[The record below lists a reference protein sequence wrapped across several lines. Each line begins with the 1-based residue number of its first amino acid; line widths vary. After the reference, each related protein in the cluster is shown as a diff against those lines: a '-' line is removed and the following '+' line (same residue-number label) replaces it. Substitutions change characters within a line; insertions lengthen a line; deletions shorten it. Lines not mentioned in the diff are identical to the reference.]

1 MPPVPPIII
10 HTLGLL
16 VAWIGTIVLLSW
28 FIAQASWFMTFSIA
42 AFLIGLLLVA
52 GSLYYPSLLARA
64 TGMAN
69 AGKVTE
75 SLAVTFVGLAYL
87 TVFFHLLFR

>member
-10 HTLGLL
+10 QTLGLT

-42 AFLIGLLLVA
+42 AFLMGLLFLA
-52 GSLYYPSLLARA
+52 GGLYYPSFLAKA
-64 TGMAN
+64 TGIAN
-69 AGKVTE
+69 AGKFAAD
-75 SLAVTFVGLAYL
+75 LAVTLTGLAYL
-87 TVFFHLLFR
+87 TVFIHLLFR

>member
-10 HTLGLL
+10 RGLGLL
-16 VAWIGTIVLLSW
+16 VAWLGIIVLLSW
-28 FIAQASWFMTFSIA
+28 VISQASWYVTFSIA

-64 TGMAN
+64 TGIAN
-69 AGKVTE
+69 AREYAERV
-75 SLAVTFVGLAYL
+75 AVTLVGLAYL
-87 TVFFHLLFR
+87 TVIIHLLFR